1 MAKKREPT
9 QGEEAQKRTRQLDMN
24 AAYLGVSRLVLMENA
39 GREVARAAGRYSRI
53 AVFAGRGNNG
63 GDGFVAARHLSSQGK
78 KVTVYA
84 VSGKRTKEAE
94 ANLGIIQKLESIELR
109 YIKDSADAGE
119 VRKSLGGYDVII
131 DALLGVGAAGDLKEP
146 AKSLVGAINSAK
158 ARVISVDVP
167 TPGVKADL
175 TLSFHYQKTQDA
187 KVAGIGIPAE
197 AETECG
203 PGDVYAALPEREG
216 FEHKGDFGRLLVVAG
231 SRDYSGTPM
240 LVAMAAARTGV
251 DLINIATPSYA
262 AAKIFDPTMIIR
274 PMLSEY
280 YLSEPDIEAILET
293 RFDSMV
299 LGNGIGTKEETESF
313 VRELVSKVR
322 KPVVIDADALKL
334 LEVGK
339 IRENHVLTPHA
350 TEFSILFD
358 EQVEDFADRVRLV
371 REKARKT
378 RATIILKGPIDI
390 VSNGSC
396 TKLNK
401 TGNPGM
407 TVGGTGDVLAGIV
420 GALSTKTG
428 TFQAACAGTFLSGLA
443 GDVSR
448 DKLGYC
454 FTAAD
459 VAENIPAAIRFCKQ
473 FE

>member
-1 MAKKREPT
+1 
-9 QGEEAQKRTRQLDMN
+9 
-24 AAYLGVSRLVLMENA
+24 
-39 GREVARAAGRYSRI
+39 
-53 AVFAGRGNNG
+53 
-63 GDGFVAARHLSSQGK
+63 
-78 KVTVYA
+78 
-84 VSGKRTKEAE
+84 
-94 ANLGIIQKLESIELR
+94 
-109 YIKDSADAGE
+109 
-119 VRKSLGGYDVII
+119 
-131 DALLGVGAAGDLKEP
+131 
-146 AKSLVGAINSAK
+146 
-158 ARVISVDVP
+158 
-167 TPGVKADL
+167 
-175 TLSFHYQKTQDA
+175 
-187 KVAGIGIPAE
+187 
-197 AETECG
+197 
-203 PGDVYAALPEREG
+203 
-216 FEHKGDFGRLLVVAG
+216 
-231 SRDYSGTPM
+231 
-240 LVAMAAARTGV
+240 
-251 DLINIATPSYA
+251 
-262 AAKIFDPTMIIR
+262 
-274 PMLSEY
+274 
-280 YLSEPDIEAILET
+280 
-293 RFDSMV
+293 
-299 LGNGIGTKEETESF
+299 
-313 VRELVSKVR
+313 
-322 KPVVIDADALKL
+322 
-334 LEVGK
+334 
-339 IRENHVLTPHA
+339 VLTPHA